1 MEDKKKQSL
10 LRYIAI
16 MFVVAFVLVLISLVG
31 QTRSIGQLSESSA
44 SALQR
49 AQELQDTNR
58 ELSVENEDLEDRIRQ
73 LEDQLADLENTVSS
87 LETALTEAQ
96 TEQEEQKTA
105 IETYEQLLSGDVAEL
120 NTEYLGP
127 NGLETY
133 ENLTKEGNE
142 Q

>member
-1 MEDKKKQSL
+1 MEEKRKKSL

-49 AQELQDTNR
+49 AEELQDN
-58 ELSVENEDLEDRIRQ
+58 NRQ
-73 LEDQLADLENTVSS
+73 LSEQLSEAEDEIETLQDENAELT
-87 LETALTEAQ
+87 EEIQTKTEEITAL
-96 TEQEEQKTA
+96 QEEIDTLKQ
-105 IETYEQLLSGDVAEL
+105 QLQ
-120 NTEYLGP
+120 TM
-127 NGLETY
+127 
-133 ENLTKEGNE
+133 KEGNE